1 MTAVERPTGALR
13 PRGDAA
19 SSDALT
25 ASRATTQRTTTTT
38 GTAKAA
44 ARKERPMKTS
54 TPNLIRL
61 AGLSAVIAGVCYI
74 LVGALHPANVAA
86 SVTGTRWAVVHVLAC
101 ATSFFGVLGIAG
113 IHARQATKTGWL
125 GLIGM
130 ALLSLWLVIIMGFSF
145 VEAFILPHPGTV
157 SPEFIEGWMGM
168 FNGDPS
174 KVDLGALPTIWTLTA
189 PMYIGGAVLFGLA
202 TYRARIFPRAAA
214 VLLALGTAAAPVAAL
229 LLPLASQ
236 PKVAIPTG
244 LAIAWLG
251 YALFT
256 ERAQQPAS
264 PVPEPATMSA

>member
-1 MTAVERPTGALR
+1 
-13 PRGDAA
+13 
-19 SSDALT
+19 
-25 ASRATTQRTTTTT
+25 
-38 GTAKAA
+38 
-44 ARKERPMKTS
+44 MKMS

-61 AGLSAVIAGVCYI
+61 AGLSAVIAGTCYV
-74 LVGALHPANVAA
+74 LVGAFHPANIAA

-113 IHARQATKTGWL
+113 IHTKQANKTGWL

-130 ALLSLWLVIIMGFSF
+130 VLLSLWLVIVMGFSF

-157 SPEFIEGWMGM
+157 TPEFIDGWMGM
-168 FNGDPS
+168 FNGHPS
-174 KVDLGALPTIWTLTA
+174 KVDLGMLPALWTLTA
-189 PMYIGGAVLFGLA
+189 PMYIGGGVLFGLA

-251 YALFT
+251 YSLLT
-256 ERAQQPAS
+256 ERAQHPAS
-264 PVPEPATMSA
+264 PVPERATVTA